1 MSWLE
6 HHRQSEQYVSEAEL
20 TAQLGN
26 DIRAQKLYA
35 TAAQAEERALDELG
49 HDKPRTYGITAVS
62 AVALY
67 LKAAQWHTAKTLAYR
82 CLGSGRLPKFAPR
95 QLEDLIDSIEM
106 RQVGIDPHNARMLV
120 SAKGPEIVM
129 GGAPLNSVM
138 ALAKNIGSM
147 IYRTT
152 EDIKNFPHRKRGEPS
167 KEIQNSW
174 CPWIFQAQPGSYQ
187 FAVSVQETRQLD
199 MFDPDDIHP
208 KQIIDRLFDILQA
221 CAGSPRDELP
231 IIVPDD
237 DYRKTFLKLT
247 RDLAPTENGDF
258 SQIDIRSAS
267 GTQTIALIPGTRGV
281 INEVIRDGF
290 TPPSIE
296 YEQIEIRGILRALHL
311 DRDWI
316 EIVPHGVEKGSVRI
330 DRAGDEVD
338 DRIGPMVNHSVLV
351 RVAQAGD
358 KLHFLDI
365 EADE

>member
-6 HHRQSEQYVSEAEL
+6 HHRQSEQYASKAEV
-20 TAQLGN
+20 TAQLGD
-26 DIRAQKLYA
+26 DIEAQKLYA
-35 TAAQAEERALDELG
+35 IAAQAEERALDELG

-67 LKAAQWHTAKTLAYR
+67 LKAAQWSAAKTLAHRY
-82 CLGSGRLPKFAPR
+82 LGSGRLPKFARR
-95 QLEDLIDSIEM
+95 QLKDLLDSIEM
-106 RQVGIDPHNARMLV
+106 RQVGIDPHNARMHV
-120 SAKGPEIVM
+120 SAKGSEIVM
-129 GGAPLNSVM
+129 GGAPLNSVV
-138 ALAKNIGSM
+138 AVAKNLESL
-147 IYRTT
+147 IYRTA
-152 EDIKNFPHRKRGEPS
+152 EYIKNLPHRKRGEPS
-167 KEIQNSW
+167 KEIRNSYR
-174 CPWIFQAQPGSYQ
+174 PWILQSQPGSYQ

-221 CAGSPRDELP
+221 CAGSPRDELSS
-231 IIVPDD
+231 IVPDD

-267 GTQTIALIPGTRGV
+267 GTQTIALIPGTRGA
-281 INEVIRDGF
+281 INEVIRDDF
-290 TPPSIE
+290 TPSSIE
-296 YEQIEIRGILRALHL
+296 YEQTEIRGILRALHL

-316 EIVPHGVEKGSVRI
+316 EIVPHGVEKGRRI
-330 DRAGDEVD
+330 YRAGDEVD

-351 RVAQAGD
+351 RAAQAGD